1 MKTKLRCGKRSRR
14 LRVRFTLKGIN
25 VETQRMDRR
34 ICALAPAKVAAGQKE
49 ELQSSRLMQPERR
62 EHKFY

>member
-1 MKTKLRCGKRSRR
+1 MC
-14 LRVRFTLKGIN
+14 VRFTLKGIN

-49 ELQSSRLMQPERR
+49 ELQSSRLMQPEQS
-62 EHKFY
+62 EQKFY